1 MNKLSKHLVITV
13 AAAVCI
19 VGALTFNQVQGGA
32 GPKRQPPK
40 TEMKL
45 PEVAVVQA
53 QVMDVQ
59 ASIQAYGEVQAR
71 YRLQLSAEVSGKVS
85 KLADKFATGKRFKQG
100 EILATLEQQP
110 YQQAL
115 ANARL
120 TLANAELALLQ
131 EQRNSNQALAEWQR
145 SGLAEAE
152 VASDLVLRK
161 PQLKAAEAQ
170 VEYARQALEK
180 AEYDLA
186 QTEIRAPFNAVVVS
200 RDIQPGSYV
209 QAGAQIASLYST
221 DVAEV
226 KVMLSEQQWLN
237 APDMNQSAGYAALL
251 SSQDGLQHWSAN
263 ISRVEAH
270 LDSSSR
276 QRALV
281 LSVIQPLAQKQPL
294 HDGTFVDV
302 RVTGKALTNVWKLPA
317 SALTQQGNVWY
328 VDNKQ
333 QLQHFVPKVRFS
345 QGNDIYVEP
354 LAGSSQLKVV
364 AKPLS
369 SYLQG
374 MQVTARVE
382 GAA

>member
-1 MNKLSKHLVITV
+1 MNKLSKHLVIT
-13 AAAVCI
+13 AAAGVCI

-40 TEMKL
+40 TEIKL

-53 QVMDVQ
+53 QAMDVQ

-145 SGLAEAE
+145 SGLAETE

-186 QTEIRAPFNAVVVS
+186 QTEIRAPFNAVVIS

-237 APDMNQSAGYAALL
+237 APDMNQSADYAALL

-270 LDSSSR
+270 LDSNSR

-281 LSVIQPLAQKQPL
+281 LSVKQPLAQKQPL